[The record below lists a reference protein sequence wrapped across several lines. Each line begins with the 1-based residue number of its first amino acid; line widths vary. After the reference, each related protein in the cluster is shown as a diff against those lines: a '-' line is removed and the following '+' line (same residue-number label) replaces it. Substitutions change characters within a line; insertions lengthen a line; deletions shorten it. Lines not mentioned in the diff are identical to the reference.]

1 MNCPNCGSSR
11 VRRSKR
17 NVAEKVFMP
26 LLASR
31 PFRCEDCISRF
42 VSWMWRTPSSLSS
55 EADQTS
61 LVYRSATAALHS
73 GVYRARRWR
82 WRRRTVNAIAA
93 AVGAPKPRS
102 VKNWLDEPA
111 APSTATVKS
120 PAMAAAKTAAPYR
133 QAPATDDLPEILGV
147 ILEMKS

>member
-1 MNCPNCGSSR
+1 
-11 VRRSKR
+11 
-17 NVAEKVFMP
+17 MP

-133 QAPATDDLPEILGV
+133 QAPVPDDLPEILGV